1 MNNSYFISSAKK
13 YFDHFWEKRLKFI
26 NRKKYI
32 YSLISKTINKSISK
46 NDKILLL
53 SAGNFLIKDEIQCTK
68 IDIHEV
74 NENFQKVSNQR
85 ENYIKFNSL
94 KDINLKNYD
103 HIIIADLEYQSNV
116 NNNLNYISKQ
126 MRNDARLIVVSKSII
141 WFVLIGLVK
150 NFFYTL
156 TI

>member
-68 IDIHEV
+68 IDIH
-74 NENFQKVSNQR
+74 K
-85 ENYIKFNSL
+85 
-94 KDINLKNYD
+94 
-103 HIIIADLEYQSNV
+103 
-116 NNNLNYISKQ
+116 
-126 MRNDARLIVVSKSII
+126 
-141 WFVLIGLVK
+141 
-150 NFFYTL
+150 
-156 TI
+156 